1 MVAYFLSFMK
11 AHIKL
16 QVVLLVLMI
25 ISSVCSLASPYVL
38 KIIIDDIFPHK
49 TYSYLI
55 NTLCILVLIY
65 VLRIGINILS
75 DIAYTKISKDI
86 ISDIRV
92 DVFSKILKK
101 NLNFFRENKSGEIV
115 FLLTND
121 IGNIQN
127 MMSSLLLGFLNNL
140 FTVLS
145 VLFMLFAL
153 NVKLTW
159 VSLTIIPLIIICL
172 KAFIPYVRSTF
183 EEIQVEESK
192 IYDYLMNCINNV
204 RVILSYGTADYEK
217 IRATK
222 MHERLIKVSI
232 RASLYNAFSKNTT
245 TFFIAIGPVIVLLV
259 GGKMVFQS
267 ELTLGSLIAFTQYL
281 NKIYNPVISL
291 SNSYN
296 DFAKAR
302 VSMERIYRHINNENS
317 EDTEVHEYEINEL
330 DLTSINKVEFKNV
343 SFSYGEKE
351 ILKNLNLTFEKGK
364 VYGVIGESGS
374 GKSSLINL
382 LCKLENPDKG
392 TILCDERNIE
402 HFGNWTRHIALIER
416 ESQLFNDT
424 IENNIAYGSPELE
437 SYFLEEAISD
447 AELISVIKEKK
458 DGLKTNISNNT
469 TVISDGQKQRISI
482 ARALLKKPSIIIF
495 DEATSALDIQLEKK
509 IIHTL
514 KTKYSDSI
522 IIIITHRLNL
532 LKDVDIVYNVEN
544 QSIMNVSKNIPH
556 NSDLN

>member
-1 MVAYFLSFMK
+1 MFAYFLSFMK

-16 QVVLLVLMI
+16 QVVLLILMV

-38 KIIIDDIFPHK
+38 KIIIDDIFPNK
-49 TYSYLI
+49 TYSYLV

-65 VLRIGINILS
+65 VLRIGINILT

-101 NLNFFRENKSGEIV
+101 NLNFFRDNKSGEIV

-172 KAFIPYVRSTF
+172 KVFIPYVRKTF

-192 IYDYLMNCINNV
+192 IYDYLMNCINNA
-204 RVILSYGTADYEK
+204 RVILSYGTADYENL
-217 IRATK
+217 RATK
-222 MHERLIKVSI
+222 MHQKLIKVSV

-267 ELTLGSLIAFTQYL
+267 ELTIGSLIAFTQYL

-302 VSMERIYRHINNENS
+302 VSMERIYKHINNENS
-317 EDTEVHEYEINEL
+317 DHIETNNYDTNKS
-330 DLTSINKVEFKNV
+330 DLTSINKVEFKDV
-343 SFSYGEKE
+343 YFCYGEKI
-351 ILKNLNLTFEKGK
+351 ILENLNLTFEKGK
-364 VYGVIGESGS
+364 VYGIIGESGS

-382 LCKLENPDKG
+382 LCKLEKPSSGN
-392 TILCDERNIE
+392 ILCDEISIE
-402 HFGNWTRHIALIER
+402 YVCNWTQHIALIER
-416 ESQLFNDT
+416 ENQLFNDT
-424 IENNIAYGSPELE
+424 IENNISYGSPELKPF
-437 SYFLEEAISD
+437 FLEEAISD
-447 AELISVIKEKK
+447 AELITVINEKK
-458 DGLKTNISNNT
+458 DGLKTNISNYT
-469 TVISDGQKQRISI
+469 TVISDGQKQRVSI
-482 ARALLKKPSIIIF
+482 ARALLKNPSIIIF
-495 DEATSALDIQLEKK
+495 DEATSALDIKLEKK
-509 IIHTL
+509 IIETL
-514 KTKYSDSI
+514 KRKYLNSI
-522 IIIITHRLNL
+522 IIIVTHRLNL
-532 LKDVDIVYNVEN
+532 LKDLDAVYKVKNRTIINVREN
-544 QSIMNVSKNIPH
+544 I
-556 NSDLN
+556 LNDTEIN

>member
-1 MVAYFLSFMK
+1 MITYFLSFIK

-16 QVVLLVLMI
+16 QIVLLILMI

-38 KIIIDDIFPHK
+38 KIIIDDIFPNK
-49 TYSYLI
+49 TYTYLVY
-55 NTLCILVLIY
+55 TLCILVLIY
-65 VLRIGINILS
+65 IVRIGINIIS

-92 DVFSKILKK
+92 DVFSKILKN
-101 NLNFFRENKSGEIV
+101 NLNFFRDNKAGEIV

-121 IGNIQN
+121 IGNVQN
-127 MMSSLLLGFLNNL
+127 MISSLLLGFLNNL

-145 VLFMLFAL
+145 VLFMLFTL

-159 VSLTIIPLIIICL
+159 VSLIIIPLIIVCL
-172 KAFIPYVRSTF
+172 KVFIPYVRKTF

-192 IYDYLMNCINNV
+192 IYDYLMNCINNI
-204 RVILSYGTADYEK
+204 RIILSYGTADFEN
-217 IRATK
+217 IRAKK
-222 MHERLIKVSI
+222 MHERLIKVSMK
-232 RASLYNAFSKNTT
+232 ASLYNALSKNTT

-267 ELTLGSLIAFTQYL
+267 ELTVGSLIAFTQYL

-296 DFAKAR
+296 DFTKAR
-302 VSMERIYRHINNENS
+302 VSMERIYKHINNEKS
-317 EDTEVHEYEINEL
+317 DYKEVNKYETNRS
-330 DLTSINKVEFKNV
+330 DLISINKVEFKNV

-364 VYGVIGESGS
+364 VYGIIGESGS

-382 LCKLENPDKG
+382 LCKLEKPDNG
-392 TILCDERNIE
+392 DILCDGKDIE
-402 HFGNWTRHIALIER
+402 HFGNWTQHIALIER
-416 ESQLFNDT
+416 ENQLFNDT
-424 IENNIAYGSPELE
+424 IENNIFYGSSTLK
-437 SYFLEEAISD
+437 SDFLQRVISD
-447 AELISVIKEKK
+447 AELINVIKEKK

-482 ARALLKKPSIIIF
+482 ARALLKNPSILIF

-509 IIHTL
+509 IIKTL
-514 KTKYSDSI
+514 KTKYSSSI

-532 LKDVDIVYNVEN
+532 LKDVDIVYKVEN
-544 QSIMNVSKNIPH
+544 RELINIPY
-556 NSDLN
+556 NSELNKLMY

>member
-1 MVAYFLSFMK
+1 MFEYFLSFMK
-11 AHIKL
+11 AHIRL
-16 QVVLLVLMI
+16 QAVMLILMI

-49 TYSYLI
+49 TYSYLV

-65 VLRIGINILS
+65 IVRIGINILS
-75 DIAYTKISKDI
+75 DIAYTKVSKDI

-101 NLNFFRENKSGEIV
+101 NLNFFRDNKSGEIV

-172 KAFIPYVRSTF
+172 KAFIPYVRKTF

-192 IYDYLMNCINNV
+192 IYDYLINCINNV
-204 RVILSYGTADYEK
+204 RVILSYGTAGYENL
-217 IRATK
+217 RATK

-267 ELTLGSLIAFTQYL
+267 ELTIGSLIAFTQYL

-302 VSMERIYRHINNENS
+302 VSMERIYKHINNENS
-317 EDTEVHEYEINEL
+317 KDTEINKYNPKGS
-330 DLTSINKVEFKNV
+330 DFTSINKVEFKEV
-343 SFSYGEKE
+343 SFLYGEKI
-351 ILKNLNLTFEKGK
+351 ILENLNFTFEKGK
-364 VYGVIGESGS
+364 VYGIIGESGS
-374 GKSSLINL
+374 GKSSIINL
-382 LCKLENPDKG
+382 LCKLEKPSKG
-392 TILCDERNIE
+392 NVLCDEICIE
-402 HFGNWTRHIALIER
+402 YVNNWTQHIALIER
-416 ESQLFNDT
+416 ENQLFNDT
-424 IENNIAYGSPELE
+424 IENNISYGSQALKPDL
-437 SYFLEEAISD
+437 LEEVISD
-447 AELISVIKEKK
+447 AELINVIDEKK
-458 DGLKTNISNNT
+458 DGLKTNISNYT
-469 TVISDGQKQRISI
+469 TVISDGQKQRVSI

-509 IIHTL
+509 IIETL
-514 KTKYSDSI
+514 KRKYSNSI
-522 IIIITHRLNL
+522 IIIVTHRLNL
-532 LKDVDIVYNVEN
+532 LQDFDAVYNVKNRTIINVREN
-544 QSIMNVSKNIPH
+544 I
-556 NSDLN
+556 LNDTELN